1 MSLLLNCAESA
12 DVHAVSEQARAER
25 RERLADFQE
34 LLKRFVWVTFQLA
47 RRLLEKQNPR
57 TVWFES
63 SRRRQTCQLSRSH
76 AVVGAGRRRYRQ
88 APLATLADQFCL
100 QA

>member
-34 LLKRFVWVTFQLA
+34 LLKRFVWVSSQLA
-47 RRLLEKQNPR
+47 RRLLK
-57 TVWFES
+57 
-63 SRRRQTCQLSRSH
+63 
-76 AVVGAGRRRYRQ
+76 
-88 APLATLADQFCL
+88 
-100 QA
+100 